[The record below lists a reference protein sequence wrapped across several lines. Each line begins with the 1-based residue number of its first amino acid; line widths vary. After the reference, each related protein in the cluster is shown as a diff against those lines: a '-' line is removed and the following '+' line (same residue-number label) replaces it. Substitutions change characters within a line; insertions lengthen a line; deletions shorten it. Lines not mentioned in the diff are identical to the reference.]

1 MSTIPFFLER
11 SWAVLVEKFR
21 GTLFSYDLRAL
32 DTVHQ
37 RVEVL
42 NIYACSKLWYKCQ
55 VLPLPD
61 RVAQQLEGLM
71 FRFIWRGKLEKL
83 ATQEIYNKLEDG
95 GLGLVDIRS
104 KADALFIKQG
114 CRILAEPGGCAS
126 KHLKYWIGLHLAQYI
141 PDMRPGPH
149 CERVPRYYRHFKKL
163 MVEVFKQEDVDPER
177 LDQVKVKELY
187 KGFTDTF
194 PPPKAVYR
202 HDVPWEK
209 VWERINHPVLEVKQR
224 EMMFLLV
231 HNILPTRERLLRL
244 NQVDSDQC
252 EERDGTEDV
261 VHLFCTCRRSQVAWS
276 WMRRKILNRYPE
288 LQVLSDFE
296 MLHLLTLDHSDNPL
310 DLIWLVTNFV
320 EYVWAKKTENSAY
333 YIDLDKFKIV
343 LQQKFALNQ
352 KSQNKVSHDLI

>member
-1 MSTIPFFLER
+1 MGDWGWWTS
-11 SWAVLVEKFR
+11 
-21 GTLFSYDLRAL
+21 
-32 DTVHQ
+32 
-37 RVEVL
+37 
-42 NIYACSKLWYKCQ
+42 
-55 VLPLPD
+55 
-61 RVAQQLEGLM
+61 GL
-71 FRFIWRGKLEKL
+71 
-83 ATQEIYNKLEDG
+83 
-95 GLGLVDIRS
+95 
-104 KADALFIKQG
+104 ADALFIKQG

-194 PPPKAVYR
+194 PPPKAVYK

-224 EMMFLLV
+224 EMMFLVV

-252 EERDGTEDV
+252 EERDGMEDV

-276 WMRRKILNRYPE
+276 WMRRKIINRYPE

-296 MLHLLTLDHSDNPL
+296 LLHLLTLDHSDDPL
-310 DLIWLVTNFV
+310 DLIWLVANFV

-333 YIDLDKFKIV
+333 YIDLDKFKVV